1 MYLPKHFHEDRP
13 EVLAPFLR
21 AHPLGMLVTLD
32 DGRPEVDHVPMLFEQ
47 AAASAA
53 RLHGHVARANS
64 VVSRAPDGTE
74 VLVVFRG
81 AQGYVTPN
89 WYASKPIDGKVVPT
103 WNYSVVHVRGRIQW
117 FDAPERLRTLLD
129 ALTGEHEAPRRTP
142 WAVADAPAD
151 YIAGM
156 LRAIIGFEIAIE
168 SMTGK
173 FKASQNRNEGDRAGV
188 ARGLAADG
196 VPTAAAAELVR
207 QPRT

>member
-1 MYLPKHFHEDRP
+1 MYLPKYFQEDRT

-21 AHPLGMLVTLD
+21 AHPLAMLVTLD
-32 DGRPEVDHVPMLFEQ
+32 GGRPEVDHVPMLFEH
-47 AAASAA
+47 AAGAA
-53 RLHGHVARANS
+53 RLHGHVARANA
-64 VVSRAPDGTE
+64 VAKRAPDGTE

-89 WYASKPIDGKVVPT
+89 WYASKAIDGKVVPT
-103 WNYSVVHVRGRIQW
+103 WNYSVVNVRGRIRW
-117 FDAPERLRTLLD
+117 FDAPDRLRALLD
-129 ALTGEHEAPRRTP
+129 ALTGEHEAPRRAP

-156 LRAIIGFEIAIE
+156 LGAIIGFEIAVE

-173 FKASQNRNEGDRAGV
+173 FKASQNRNEADRAGV

-196 VPTAAAAELVR
+196 VPAADAAELVR
-207 QPRT
+207 EPRA